1 MSALRVLGLTPLRW
15 AVDRLRSRSSV
26 LVFYAHPAEF
36 VAGADQ
42 VIPADNPARHRR
54 GLGPHHLTALGAF
67 IDDVLE
73 LGYVSAVLEDLN
85 GAHTLHGARNAG
97 SGSA

>member
-1 MSALRVLGLTPLRW
+1 MGRPSAPV
-15 AVDRLRSRSSV
+15 AKSI

-36 VAGADQ
+36 VDGAEQ

-54 GLGPHHLTALGAF
+54 GLGPHHLTALRAF
-67 IDDVLE
+67 IDGVLE

-85 GAHTLHGARNAG
+85 GGHQLHAARNPG
-97 SGSA
+97 SGLA